1 MNFCNQSY
9 KQPCD
14 FLTAQSGVEQLD
26 DPKEDHSDGVF
37 GVDENYYSSPEVSNA
52 CRLRFNDEQMI
63 GGDTADTTLYSAK
76 SVHLFAYCAH
86 PSCYTRLKKLP

>member
-52 CRLRFNDEQMI
+52 CHFWFNDEQMI
-63 GGDTADTTLYSAK
+63 GEIQQVLLCIVQSLCVCLLTVPIQAVTQG
-76 SVHLFAYCAH
+76 
-86 PSCYTRLKKLP
+86 